1 MAETTANQ
9 KKSNKLLKFFRETKA
24 EMKKVT
30 WPGKEQLIHNTLVI
44 LAFVIV
50 TCIILSVCDVAFS
63 WLLDL
68 FTTGS

>member
-9 KKSNKLLKFFRETKA
+9 KKSNRFLKFFRETKS

-50 TCIILSVCDVAFS
+50 TCIVLSVCDIAFS

-68 FTTGS
+68 FTKTL